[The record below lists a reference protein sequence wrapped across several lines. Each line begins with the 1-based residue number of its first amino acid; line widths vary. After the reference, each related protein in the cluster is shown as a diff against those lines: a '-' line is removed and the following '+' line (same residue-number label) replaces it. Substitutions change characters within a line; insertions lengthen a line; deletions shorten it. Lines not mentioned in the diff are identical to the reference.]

1 MSMSTTA
8 SESPAEVASPITETI
23 DRLSLEQALLDVE
36 VANAR
41 VIDLTERLTTA
52 TAELRALRQQV
63 SSVAVAPSAQ
73 PGLVAAIR
81 RMVAGPVKAV
91 ARAVLPLDVRIRLR
105 AMLR

>member
-1 MSMSTTA
+1 MSTTA

-41 VIDLTERLTTA
+41 VIDLTARLTTA
-52 TAELRALRQQV
+52 TAELRVLRQQV
-63 SSVAVAPSAQ
+63 STVAMAPSPPSNLGAS
-73 PGLVAAIR
+73 IR
-81 RMVAGPVKAV
+81 RLVAGPVKAV

>member
-1 MSMSTTA
+1 MSTTA

-52 TAELRALRQQV
+52 TAELRSLRQQV
-63 SSVAVAPSAQ
+63 STIAVAPSRRT
-73 PGLVAAIR
+73 GLTGSIR
-81 RMVAGPVKAV
+81 RMVAGPVKAA
-91 ARAVLPLDVRIRLR
+91 ARALLPLDVRIRLR

>member
-1 MSMSTTA
+1 MSTTA
-8 SESPAEVASPITETI
+8 SESPAEVANHITETI

-63 SSVAVAPSAQ
+63 STVAVAPSGR
-73 PGLVAAIR
+73 GLAGSIR

>member
-1 MSMSTTA
+1 MSSTTA
-8 SESPAEVASPITETI
+8 SDSPAEAANPIIDTI

-41 VIDLTERLTTA
+41 VIDLTERLTA
-52 TAELRALRQQV
+52 SNAELRSMRQQLAP
-63 SSVAVAPSAQ
+63 VAQAPTAGS
-73 PGLVAAIR
+73 GIVMSLR
-81 RMVAGPVKAV
+81 RLVAGPIKAL

>member
-8 SESPAEVASPITETI
+8 SESPAEVASTITESI

-41 VIDLTERLTTA
+41 VIDLTERLTAA
-52 TAELRALRQQV
+52 TAELRFLRQQM
-63 SSVAVAPSAQ
+63 STTAVAPSRHT
-73 PGLVAAIR
+73 GLAGSIR
-81 RMVAGPVKAV
+81 RMVAGPVKAI
-91 ARAVLPLDVRIRLR
+91 ARAVLPLEVRVRLR

>member
-1 MSMSTTA
+1 MSTTA

-63 SSVAVAPSAQ
+63 STVAVAPSGH
-73 PGLVAAIR
+73 GLAGSIR
-81 RMVAGPVKAV
+81 RLVAGPVKAV

>member
-1 MSMSTTA
+1 MSSTTA
-8 SESPAEVASPITETI
+8 SESPAEVANSITETI

-41 VIDLTERLTTA
+41 VIDLTERLTAA

-63 SSVAVAPSAQ
+63 STVGAAPSGRTAL
-73 PGLVAAIR
+73 GGSIR
-81 RMVAGPVKAV
+81 RIVAGPVKAI
-91 ARAVLPLDVRIRLR
+91 ARAMLPLDVRIRLR